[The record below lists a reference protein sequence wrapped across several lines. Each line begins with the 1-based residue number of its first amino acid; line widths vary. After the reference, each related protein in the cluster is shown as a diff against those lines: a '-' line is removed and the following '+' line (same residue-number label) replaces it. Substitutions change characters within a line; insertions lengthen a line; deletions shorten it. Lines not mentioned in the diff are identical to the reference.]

1 MEPASSSRRTFSA
14 RRSLPPLYHREMAE
28 AWTRAAESAGS
39 LSSADYIIAG
49 KTFRLIFAGSR
60 LAALLGPALA
70 HLTCPPVKKPDLV
83 IHAWD
88 ESVHP
93 GGVPLPD
100 EDVRVD
106 YREHH
111 LRFLSD
117 DRFSAFY
124 EEWLGTLSALDVTEG
139 NAYYCCLDS
148 ASLPLYETTAPFR
161 TLLGNW
167 LNRFDLQVVHA
178 ATIGRPEGALLLA
191 GPGGSG
197 KSSTALLALQNG
209 LSYLSDDL
217 CVVASTPRP
226 FAYSLYNTAKLRAD
240 SLSRFPEIAQRM
252 QRYQECGEEKAILF
266 LHHEWPEKLLKAAP
280 IQALLLPQ
288 VAHQPETHIT
298 PSNWNEALR
307 ALAPWSLRQVPG
319 SGKKS
324 VDLMFRFV
332 AQLPA
337 QSLRL
342 GTDPDGILQHLKNLL
357 PAAKGG
363 A

>member
-1 MEPASSSRRTFSA
+1 MESACPSRRYFSA

-28 AWTRAAESAGS
+28 AWARAAESAGS
-39 LSSADYIIAG
+39 LSIADYIIAG
-49 KTFRLIFAGSR
+49 KTFRLLFAGSR
-60 LAALLGPALA
+60 LKALLEPALA
-70 HLTCPPVKKPDLV
+70 HLACPPVDKPDL
-83 IHAWD
+83 ILHAWD
-88 ESVHP
+88 ESSHP

-100 EDVRVD
+100 ADVLVD

-117 DRFSAFY
+117 DRFLAFY

-139 NAYYCCLDS
+139 KAYYCCLDS

-161 TLLGNW
+161 TILGNW
-167 LNRFDLQVVHA
+167 LNRFDLQVIHA
-178 ATIGRPEGALLLA
+178 AAIGGPEGVLLLA

-209 LSYLSDDL
+209 FSYLSDDL

-252 QRYQECGEEKAILF
+252 QRYEECGEEKAIFF
-266 LHHEWPEKLLKAAP
+266 LHSEWPEKLLKAAP
-280 IQALLLPQ
+280 VHALLIPQ
-288 VAHQPETHIT
+288 VAHQSETHAT

-337 QSLRL
+337 HTLRL
-342 GTDPDGILQHLKNLL
+342 GTDPDGILQHLQNLL
-357 PAAKGG
+357 SPEKGG